1 MKALFV
7 KTLSV
12 SIVASC
18 ILSSCFGP
26 TIDANNVPLD
36 RQKENIYYIPSSS
49 TIPSL
54 HKKNDLTI
62 GLNSSFAS
70 KISRTEFYAAYA
82 PLDRLG
88 IFASI
93 GGGTKNSKVE
103 LMETSMAIGYF
114 QPVSA
119 YWHFETYGGFNKGY
133 IYNRHYTGNS
143 EIDITRYFIQPSISV
158 HNLKNNVELAFVS
171 RITTAHFKISDTSFN
186 LRGERFSAD
195 QLNKIGSNPNR
206 VFLEPGLAFRFGWP
220 NILFNINFTTSAIIA
235 GESFYRSTN
244 CLSFGAIVLFN
255 VSKKQSRVTGSIGQ
269 LKRQVLNLKS

>member
-7 KTLSV
+7 KVFMVVLFT
-12 SIVASC
+12 SC
-18 ILSSCFGP
+18 SLSSCFGP

-49 TIPSL
+49 TNPSL

-82 PLDRLG
+82 SLSRLG
-88 IFASI
+88 VFASI
-93 GGGTKNSKVE
+93 GGGAKNSKVE
-103 LMETSMAIGYF
+103 LMETSLAIGYF
-114 QPVSA
+114 QPVSPS
-119 YWHFETYGGFNKGY
+119 WQFETYGGIDKGY

-143 EIDITRYFIQPSISV
+143 EINITRFFLQPSISV
-158 HNLKNNVELAFVS
+158 HNVKNNVELAFVS
-171 RITTAHFKISDTSFN
+171 RITTADFKISDTSFN
-186 LRGERFSAD
+186 QRGERFSAD

-206 VFLEPGLAFRFGWP
+206 VFVEPGLAFRFGWP

-235 GESFYRSTN
+235 GESFYRSTS
-244 CLSFGAIVLFN
+244 CLSLGAIVLFN
-255 VSKKQSRVTGSIGQ
+255 VSKKQSRLAGSIGQ
-269 LKRQVLNLKS
+269 LKR